1 MTKSGINYFVGG
13 GEQYFNSRKDKRNI
27 INEMTENGYE
37 FVYNISDYEK
47 NKSNYIGFFTAKDE
61 PYYSNTGVNYSYRED
76 EPGEDFKGRE
86 SYLARSTEA
95 TLKKLKELSKP
106 FFIMI
111 EGSQIDWGGHDN
123 NEEYMV
129 SQFLEFNETI

>member
-1 MTKSGINYFVGG
+1 MCIRDSYEPIADQMTKSGINYFVGG

-61 PYYSNTGVNYSYRED
+61 PYYSYKGVNYSSS
-76 EPGEDFKGRE
+76 F
-86 SYLARSTEA
+86 LVAAITF
-95 TLKKLKELSKP
+95 LSKSLGI
-106 FFIMI
+106 F
-111 EGSQIDWGGHDN
+111 S
-123 NEEYMV
+123 
-129 SQFLEFNETI
+129 